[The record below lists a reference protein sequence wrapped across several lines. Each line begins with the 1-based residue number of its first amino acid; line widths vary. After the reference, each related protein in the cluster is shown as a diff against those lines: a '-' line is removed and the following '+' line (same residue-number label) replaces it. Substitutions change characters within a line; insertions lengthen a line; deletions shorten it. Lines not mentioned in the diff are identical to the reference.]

1 MANGVNSSFQI
12 DCGSGF
18 YLRVRYHETYDVTN
32 NISNVYV
39 DGVDCYAGISYYDF
53 YPDGKI
59 YIDGTCVKTLDSRVP
74 TGSVSTMSGQWV
86 TISSTSG
93 SKTSIAHNADGSK
106 SINIAL
112 KGNRYEKFYMFRNGS
127 YGGWGTSTTKS
138 VALTTIPRASTPT
151 CVTSGSNTQNV
162 GDIGSE
168 ITIYTNRASSSFTHT
183 LKYSFG
189 STSGTI
195 ATSVGASTKWTIP
208 MSLCNQIPSAVSG
221 TGTIT
226 CETYNGSTKIGTK
239 TCSFTCS
246 VPSTVVPTISDLV
259 AALDNSANGVIAGWN
274 LAVAGYTKVKLTA
287 SAAGSYGSTISSFT
301 ITGGYSTTVT
311 GTSLNY
317 TGAKITSSGTKTFTI
332 YATDS
337 RGRKSSTLATSVIF
351 YAYSN
356 PTISNFMVSRNA
368 QKGTDIDVTYAKSFS
383 SVNGKNAV
391 TGTLKYKKHSDSS
404 WTTYGIVASGTHT
417 LSDNPNTTA
426 IEFEEAASYDFQLS
440 LTDTV
445 GNSATA
451 TAFMSTLAVL
461 MDFRAGGK
469 GLGIGKIAETDNM
482 EVALDT
488 IFMGDIFIQ
497 DSAGNKKSLAEY
509 IKSVVAS

>member
-1 MANGVNSSFQI
+1 MALSGSLKTSGGYEGRNYTLSWTASQSIANNTSTISWSLSCSGGSASWYAERTLYVAIAGTVVVNKT
-12 DCGSGF
+12 D
-18 YLRVRYHETYDVTN
+18 RVQRY
-32 NISNVYV
+32 S
-39 DGVDCYAGISYYDF
+39 
-53 YPDGKI
+53 GKI
-59 YIDGTCVKTLDSRVP
+59 ASGTITLNHANDGTKSFSAEIKAAVYYSTVNATASNTFTLD
-74 TGSVSTMSGQWV
+74 
-86 TISSTSG
+86 
-93 SKTSIAHNADGSK
+93 
-106 SINIAL
+106 
-112 KGNRYEKFYMFRNGS
+112 
-127 YGGWGTSTTKS
+127 
-138 VALTTIPRASTPT
+138 TIPRASSISVGTLT
-151 CVTSGSNTQNV
+151 MGTAGNISVT
-162 GDIGSE
+162 
-168 ITIYTNRASSSFTHT
+168 RASSSFTHT
-183 LKYSFG
+183 ITYSWG
-189 STSGTI
+189 NSTYSESGTI
-195 ATSVGASTKWTIP
+195 CTKSTATSVSWTP
-208 MSLCNQIPSAVSG
+208 SLNLAKAIPSAVSG
-221 TGTIT
+221 VGTLT
-226 CETYNGSTKIGTK
+226 CTTYNGNTAIGTK
-239 TCSFTCS
+239 SITFTCN
-246 VPSTVVPTISDLV
+246 VPSSVVPTISNLV
-259 AALDNSANGVIAGWN
+259 ATLDNSANSVIAGWA
-274 LAVAGYTKVKLTA
+274 LAVAGFTKVKLTA
-287 SAAGSYGSTISSFT
+287 SASGSYGSTISSFT

-356 PTISNFMVSRNA
+356 PTISNFLVSRNA

-451 TAFMSTLAVL
+451 TAFISTLAVL

-482 EVALDT
+482 EVALDA
-488 IFMGDIFIQ
+488 IFMGNIYIQ
-497 DSAGNKKSLAEY
+497 DSVGNKKTLAEY
-509 IKSVVAS
+509 IKSVMSS